1 MEECSVLKQ
10 EAKFLEVIQRDGVA
24 SLATCGPDGVHLVAT
39 WNRFLMVQDEMLLIP
54 AGGYRKTQSNAEKG
68 SLVQLLVGS
77 PEVEGKNGKPGC
89 GYRLTGQAEFHE
101 TGVYFQAIKEQF
113 PWARAALVLRVEKI
127 EQLM

>member
-1 MEECSVLKQ
+1 MLKQ

-77 PEVEGKNGKPGC
+77 PEVEGKNREAWL
-89 GYRLTGQAEFHE
+89 RLSFNWTS
-101 TGVYFQAIKEQF
+101 GVSRDRRLF
-113 PWARAALVLRVEKI
+113 PSDQGAVPLG
-127 EQLM
+127 